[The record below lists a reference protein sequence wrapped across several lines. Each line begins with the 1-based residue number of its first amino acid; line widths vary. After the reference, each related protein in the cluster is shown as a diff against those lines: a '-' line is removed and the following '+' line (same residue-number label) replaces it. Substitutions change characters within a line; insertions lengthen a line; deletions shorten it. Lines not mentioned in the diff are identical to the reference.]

1 MNKIYLGIDP
11 GRSKTGLAVTDND
24 GKILYLKVAET
35 EHILAELHA
44 VRDKYPVQQL
54 VIGNGTNSKYITGA
68 VTSVFADLPLEIV
81 GEAHSTEEA
90 RKLYWE
96 LNPPQGFR
104 KIIPLGLL
112 VPEEPLDAYA
122 AVVLIKRFL
131 KQKRSG

>member
-1 MNKIYLGIDP
+1 MNKFYLGIDP
-11 GRSKTGLAVTDND
+11 GRSKTGIAVTDDD
-24 GKILYLKVAET
+24 GKILYLQVAET
-35 EHILAELHA
+35 EKILEELHFVQNNFA
-44 VRDKYPVQQL
+44 LQQL
-54 VIGNGTNSKYITGA
+54 IIGNGTNSKYLAAIA
-68 VTSVFADLPLEIV
+68 QKVFSGLPLEVV

-112 VPEEPLDAYA
+112 VPKEPLDAYA
-122 AVVLIKRFL
+122 AVVLIKRFI

>member
-1 MNKIYLGIDP
+1 MNSLYLGIDP
-11 GRSKTGLAVTDND
+11 GRSKTGIAVTDND
-24 GKILYLKVAET
+24 GKIVYLKVAET
-35 EHILAELHA
+35 EHILDELQA
-44 VRDKYPVQQL
+44 VKHKYPVEQA
-54 VIGNGTNSKYITGA
+54 VIGNGTNSKFLTEITG
-68 VTSVFADLPLEIV
+68 SVFAGMPLNVV

-96 LNPPQGFR
+96 LNPPQGLK